1 MGQFEKNWTRKDITM
16 DTTKLLE
23 DSGPLIVATE
33 LNEMFPKKLQNVFIV
48 VAQNLDQRKNAG
60 NTESYKMSSY
70 VLSSFTFKF
79 CPSSVVKLIC
89 YTFK

>member
-23 DSGPLIVATE
+23 DSDPLIVATE
-33 LNEMFPKKLQNVFIV
+33 LNEMFPKKLQNVFIM

-60 NTESYKMSSY
+60 NTEI
-70 VLSSFTFKF
+70 L
-79 CPSSVVKLIC
+79 
-89 YTFK
+89 

>member
-33 LNEMFPKKLQNVFIV
+33 LNEMFPKKLQNVFIM
-48 VAQNLDQRKNAG
+48 VAQNLD
-60 NTESYKMSSY
+60 
-70 VLSSFTFKF
+70 
-79 CPSSVVKLIC
+79 
-89 YTFK
+89 